1 MFRWGPSGQLDT
13 ICNVKTQV
21 VIVVVVMVMVVVIIV
36 VMAVMV
42 LLMVMVVIVA
52 VLKVRMPSINVNENV
67 KEILVIEMN
76 VSATFQQF
84 QKVYFQMVKIMQI
97 FESATT
103 CLFEVIQLNW

>member
-1 MFRWGPSGQLDT
+1 M
-13 ICNVKTQV
+13 IV
-21 VIVVVVMVMVVVIIV
+21 VVVVVMVMVVGMVMIV
-36 VMAVMV
+36 MVV
-42 LLMVMVVIVA
+42 LLMVVIVV

-103 CLFEVIQLNW
+103 CLFEVIQSNW